1 VSTRYRRSDDEEW
14 ERGKEDG
21 PQRYTFTRAQLID
34 ALTCLEVRFLTEGPM
49 AGKVVAD
56 QFADTLIEALERRE
70 TAAERT
76 ERRRVFRVGLRN
88 AGGSDA

>member
-1 VSTRYRRSDDEEW
+1 MGTRYRRSDDEAW
-14 ERGKEDG
+14 ERGKEDA

-34 ALTCLEVRFLTEGPM
+34 ALTRLEVRFLTEGPM

-56 QFADTLIEALERRE
+56 QFADTLIEALGRRE

-76 ERRRVFRVGLRN
+76 ERKRVFRAGLREGT
-88 AGGSDA
+88 GGGD